1 MSEQNI
7 KEDAAKWNKLV
18 EWIRETKDEDETDIW
33 EFLEEHLGVTST
45 GDIIKIKSCCDENGI
60 VDNNSKIV
68 SKQSSSLKNQ
78 DNNK

>member
-7 KEDAAKWNKLV
+7 KEDAAKWKKLV

-45 GDIIKIKSCCDENGI
+45 GDIIKINGCCDKNGI
-60 VDNNSKIV
+60 VDNNSKID
-68 SKQSSSLKNQ
+68 SK
-78 DNNK
+78 